1 MAYAFKGSC
10 DSHLLSVTGVE
21 ALAGY
26 SGADGVSVQRFT
38 VTDGNGY
45 SGFDRARLTELR
57 PTPSASAICA

>member
-26 SGADGVSVQRFT
+26 TGPDCVTVQRFT
-38 VTDGNGY
+38 VTDGN
-45 SGFDRARLTELR
+45 DAVDALD
-57 PTPSASAICA
+57 A